1 MEIFLNSNN
10 RQKSPLFQSFILHMK
25 HPTVRRGLFY
35 HDDVV
40 PNHHLC
46 CLEISFVK
54 KSTIS
59 FSFLTKLLV
68 FIGSLLS
75 SIFLAEALQYI
86 VYTAVYAYF
95 SFLVVYKL
103 SGTVS
108 TSIFEAMVEFFW
120 YFFIFHILSVY
131 FIDFLP
137 K

>member
-1 MEIFLNSNN
+1 
-10 RQKSPLFQSFILHMK
+10 MK

-68 FIGSLLS
+68 FIGSFLS
-75 SIFLAEALQYI
+75 SIFLTEALQYI
-86 VYTAVYAYF
+86 VYPTVYAYF

-108 TSIFEAMVEFFW
+108 TSIFAAMVEFFW
-120 YFFIFHILSVY
+120 YFFIFHFLLLILLIFFLNNHLNFF
-131 FIDFLP
+131 FI
-137 K
+137 